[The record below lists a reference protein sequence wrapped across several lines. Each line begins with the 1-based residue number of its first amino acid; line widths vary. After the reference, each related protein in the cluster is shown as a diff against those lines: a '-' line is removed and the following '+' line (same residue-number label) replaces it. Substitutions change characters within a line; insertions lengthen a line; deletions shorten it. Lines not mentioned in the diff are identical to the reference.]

1 MKPCTIEASSWPRSA
16 AERASASRDECTSSY
31 GDIDV
36 APKAATTIVA
46 RDVDITFDPGVDA
59 LAHVNVTI
67 EAGSFVSIVGPS
79 GCGKST
85 FLRLVSGLI
94 QASRGRI
101 EVDGVVPAEARR
113 LHRNLS
119 YVLQDATLLDWRP
132 VATNVALPLE
142 LRGIA
147 QSEVD
152 ERVEACLQLVGLQD
166 MAHLYPH
173 QLSGGMRMRVSI
185 ARALVTEPGLLL
197 MDEPFGALDEISRQ
211 RLNHDLLA
219 LWCQR
224 QWTCLFVT
232 HSVQEAVFLSQR
244 VMVMT
249 PRPGQ
254 IRAVHEVD
262 FPYPRPRSLRTDPAF
277 GRLVARVSEDL
288 VSEELQS

>member
-1 MKPCTIEASSWPRSA
+1 ME
-16 AERASASRDECTSSY
+16 
-31 GDIDV
+31 
-36 APKAATTIVA
+36 PKAATTIVA

-85 FLRLVSGLI
+85 FLRLVSGLT

-224 QWTCLFVT
+224 QWTCIFVT
-232 HSVQEAVFLSQR
+232 HSVQEAVFLSQQ

-254 IRAVHEVD
+254 IRAVHDVD

>member
-1 MKPCTIEASSWPRSA
+1 
-16 AERASASRDECTSSY
+16 
-31 GDIDV
+31 
-36 APKAATTIVA
+36 
-46 RDVDITFDPGVDA
+46 
-59 LAHVNVTI
+59 
-67 EAGSFVSIVGPS
+67 
-79 GCGKST
+79 
-85 FLRLVSGLI
+85 
-94 QASRGRI
+94 
-101 EVDGVVPAEARR
+101 
-113 LHRNLS
+113 
-119 YVLQDATLLDWRP
+119 LDWRP

-142 LRGIA
+142 LRGTA

-152 ERVEACLQLVGLQD
+152 QRVEACLQLVGLQD

-254 IRAVHEVD
+254 IRAVHDVD

-288 VSEELQS
+288 VSEDLQS